1 VLGRFLSPD
10 SYVQAPDFT
19 QSFNRYSYCLNNP
32 LIYTDPDGEFWH
44 LIIGAAIGG
53 TINWATHGC
62 KFNAKGLGYFGVGAL
77 AGALGAGIGAGISS
91 AMATGGTFSAGFW
104 GTAAAKTAATSF
116 LSGAAIG
123 GGAGFSA
130 GFTTGFGNGLL
141 GDQNFGQAL
150 GSGAR
155 DGLIGGVSG
164 GLIGGIAG
172 GIDAAIDGRRFF
184 DGATVQDYV
193 VIQQNIPVVGQ
204 VGDNNCLPASVEAVD
219 RSLGGNMTQEQV
231 RNLPGLGGDPNTV
244 SLTDVD
250 VWKQYASASGHTWSG
265 EVGKPTSW
273 ARIIGDMSNGGRVA
287 INLNT
292 GNVGH
297 SVVMQ
302 SVVQRTITKVSG
314 NVVQK
319 FLYYVMNPGNGG
331 SIARISASS
340 ISKAYNIFYI
350 FP

>member
-1 VLGRFLSPD
+1 VQKLSYDAWGNRRNPANYSQPFTEVPRLRRGFTGHEHLDTLGLINMNGRMYACPPNGGIPVLGRFLSPD

-150 GSGAR
+150 WSGTKT
-155 DGLIGGVSG
+155 GLIGGASG
-164 GLIGGIAG
+164 ALLGGIVG
-172 GIDAAIDGRRFF
+172 GIDAYR
-184 DGATVQDYV
+184 
-193 VIQQNIPVVGQ
+193 
-204 VGDNNCLPASVEAVD
+204 
-219 RSLGGNMTQEQV
+219 
-231 RNLPGLGGDPNTV
+231 
-244 SLTDVD
+244 
-250 VWKQYASASGHTWSG
+250 H
-265 EVGKPTSW
+265 
-273 ARIIGDMSNGGRVA
+273 
-287 INLNT
+287 
-292 GNVGH
+292 
-297 SVVMQ
+297 
-302 SVVQRTITKVSG
+302 
-314 NVVQK
+314 
-319 FLYYVMNPGNGG
+319 
-331 SIARISASS
+331 
-340 ISKAYNIFYI
+340 
-350 FP
+350 